1 MARLRATVADPA
13 AGVVKRGRAANN
25 LNGLENEDP
34 LPLRK
39 AKITAEAALRKLQKR
54 EAAAAARADEAAE
67 QTARCQAKVV
77 ELGTKEVEGEQKEA
91 ALAAA
96 IEGLEAS
103 YADLSAKMTEA
114 QAAIEELKLQKCG
127 LGAVWWMERELYEAD
142 ESLPRARQK
151 YDHSK
156 PLLFDA
162 ASAGTMVAGLPEVES
177 STDADVIAAAAATT
191 AAITSPSSTSAL
203 SSSAST
209 STSTSTRNVVI
220 HVDTNG
226 EHGALGF
233 KIEMVAAE
241 PGPPNNNS
249 NNSNNNNHTSVNG
262 SGTKVPTVK
271 AVSLDGPA
279 VGKLSVGDTI
289 FEINGVATSG
299 MEPITIGGMLHDASS
314 SASSIAFTVGSSTR
328 GDGGDVDDAMLL
340 PQSQRKLSMQ
350 NLEVLPSAISG

>member
-1 MARLRATVADPA
+1 MARLRATIADPA

-77 ELGTKEVEGEQKEA
+77 ELGTKEAEGEQKEA

-177 STDADVIAAAAATT
+177 STDADVIAAATAST

-203 SSSAST
+203 SSSTST

-241 PGPPNNNS
+241 PGPPNNNT
-249 NNSNNNNHTSVNG
+249 NPSVNG

-340 PQSQRKLSMQ
+340 PQSQRKLSVQ